1 MPIFEYH
8 CTSCDHQFELI
19 VRGSAEP
26 TTCPSCG
33 ATSVEKVISMFAVSS
48 PKTIKRNWDSA
59 GAARKKE
66 ASAENKERSFYEH
79 DDHHH

>member
-8 CTSCDHQFELI
+8 CTNCDHQFELI
-19 VRGSAEP
+19 VRGSVEP
-26 TTCPSCG
+26 VCPSCG
-33 ATSVEKVISMFAVSS
+33 ATTVDKIISMFAVSS
-48 PKTIKRNWDSA
+48 PKTIKRNWDAA

-66 ASAENKERSFYEH
+66 AGAVNKERSFYEH